1 MKWAIKELVNNAQSL
16 ELTVDPGELDLSTSI
31 PILRTLKSL
40 PVRLRKR
47 GEE

>member
-1 MKWAIKELVNNAQSL
+1 L
-16 ELTVDPGELDLSTSI
+16 ELAVRAEDLDLSTSI

-47 GEE
+47 TAAESAAV